1 MGDKYFN
8 DYYSL
13 WNKRQMPA
21 EQSRTERKKT
31 MEKEYAKINKATV
44 SELSSDELDAV
55 SGGTVSEE
63 DYAVTSEK
71 KCPYCSSTQ
80 VYKYEMQKNIG
91 FTKVLTEYKC
101 RKCGDCF
108 WYEQ

>member
-1 MGDKYFN
+1 MAKEN
-8 DYYSL
+8 
-13 WNKRQMPA
+13 A
-21 EQSRTERKKT
+21 KT
-31 MEKEYAKINKATV
+31 YKETV
-44 SELSSDELDAV
+44 SKLSSEQLDAV

-63 DYAVTSEK
+63 DYAVTKEK

>member
-1 MGDKYFN
+1 MQG
-8 DYYSL
+8 
-13 WNKRQMPA
+13 
-21 EQSRTERKKT
+21 TERKKT
-31 MEKEYAKINKATV
+31 MEKENAKINKATV
-44 SELSSDELDAV
+44 SELSYDELGAV

-63 DYAVTSEK
+63 NYAVTSVK
-71 KCPYCSSTQ
+71 SCPYCNSTQ

-108 WYEQ
+108 WYEEH